1 MNAFAKLNLNADL
14 GEGFGA
20 WRMGDDEGLLS
31 VVQSASLAC
40 GFHAGDPVV
49 MRKTVAAALAAG
61 VSIGA
66 HPSYPDLQGFGRRSL
81 KCSAEEV
88 EALLIYQIGAL
99 DGFARAQGARV
110 SHVKP
115 HGALSND
122 ACRDRA
128 LADAIARAIRSY
140 DRSLILLAPALSHLA
155 QAGMAAGLKVASEIF
170 ADRTY
175 EDDASLTPRQREG
188 AVLHESEKCLEH
200 VAAMLKAGGVVTRGG
215 QILPS
220 PIHSICVHGDSPGAV
235 ATATA
240 LRKRLETQFTLCAL
254 PVLIA

>member
-1 MNAFAKLNLNADL
+1 MSALAKLNLNADL

-20 WRMGDDEGLLS
+20 WRMGDDAGLLR

-40 GFHAGDPVV
+40 GFHAGDPVI

-88 EALLIYQIGAL
+88 EALAIYQIGAL

-140 DRSLILLAPALSHLA
+140 DADLILLAPALSMLA
-155 QAGMAAGLKVASEIF
+155 QAGTAAGLKVASEIF
-170 ADRTY
+170 ADRAY
-175 EDDASLTPRQREG
+175 ENDASLTPRQNEG
-188 AVLHESEKCLEH
+188 AVLHEAAKCLDR
-200 VAAMLKAGGVVTRGG
+200 VAAMLKAGGVIARGG
-215 QILPS
+215 KILPS

-240 LRKRLETQFTLCAL
+240 LRQELETQFTLCAL
-254 PVLIA
+254 PALLA

>member
-1 MNAFAKLNLNADL
+1 MNAVAKLNLNADL

-20 WRMGDDEGLLS
+20 WRMGDDQGLLS

-40 GFHAGDPVV
+40 GFHAGDPVI
-49 MRKTVAAALAAG
+49 MGKTEAAAQAAG

-115 HGALSND
+115 HGALSSD

-128 LADAIARAIRSY
+128 LAEAIARAVRRY
-140 DRSLILLAPALSHLA
+140 DRDLILLAPALTLLA
-155 QAGMAAGLKVASEIF
+155 QAGMAAGLKVASEVF

-188 AVLHESEKCLEH
+188 AVLHETEKCLEH
-200 VAAMLKAGGVVTRGG
+200 VAVMLEGGGVVVRGG
-215 QILPS
+215 RILPS

-240 LRKRLETQFTLCAL
+240 LRKQLETQFTLCAL
-254 PVLIA
+254 PALMA

>member
-1 MNAFAKLNLNADL
+1 MSALAKLNLNADL
-14 GEGFGA
+14 GESFGA
-20 WRMGDDEGLLS
+20 WRMGDDDGLFR
-31 VVQSASLAC
+31 VVQSASIAC
-40 GFHAGDPVV
+40 GFHAGDPVI

-88 EALLIYQIGAL
+88 EALVIYQIGAL
-99 DGFARAQGARV
+99 DGFARAQGTRV

-128 LADAIARAIRSY
+128 LADAIARAIRAY
-140 DRSLILLAPALSHLA
+140 GRELILLAPALSLLA
-155 QAGMAAGLKVASEIF
+155 QAGRIAGLKVALEIF
-170 ADRTY
+170 ADRAY
-175 EDDASLTPRQREG
+175 ENDATLSPRQREG
-188 AVLHESEKCLEH
+188 AVLHETATCLDH
-200 VAAMLKAGGVVTRGG
+200 VAAMLKSGGVVTRDGK
-215 QILPS
+215 ILPT

-240 LRKRLETQFTLCAL
+240 LKNELATQFTLCPL
-254 PVLIA
+254 PIVIA